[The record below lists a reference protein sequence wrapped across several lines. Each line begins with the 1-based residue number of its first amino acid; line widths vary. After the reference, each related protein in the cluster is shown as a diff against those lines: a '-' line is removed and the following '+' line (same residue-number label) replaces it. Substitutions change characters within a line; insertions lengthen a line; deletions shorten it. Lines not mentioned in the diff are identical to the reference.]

1 MLIHVV
7 VANLSAD
14 GTRVRGGYAV
24 PVGGNITFTC
34 TYNGSSGRSLF
45 WEYDIANRTAT
56 KFPIAAVSLRDEP
69 GFSTSANGTTA
80 NPVNIT
86 IYNLQLAN
94 NGSTVKCQLETEGS
108 PAVILVEGM
117 ILHSICATSSLC
129 VRKICTYVAV
139 IM

>member
-14 GTRVRGGYAV
+14 GTRVPGGYAV

-34 TYNGSSGRSLF
+34 THNGSSGRSLF
-45 WEYDIANRTAT
+45 WEFDIANRTAT
-56 KFPIAAVSLRDEP
+56 KFPTTAVSLRDEP
-69 GFSTSANGTTA
+69 GIGTSATKNTA
-80 NPVNIT
+80 NPVSIT

-108 PAVILVEGM
+108 PAVILVEG
-117 ILHSICATSSLC
+117 
-129 VRKICTYVAV
+129 TYNNYCIASAQEARYAYVTIAV